1 MNNKVVVLVGPTASG
16 KTKISVELAKQFNG
30 SIVSA
35 DSMQIYR
42 HMDIGTAK
50 PTQAER
56 DGIPHYMMDVISAN
70 EDFSV
75 ADYVRMADVCVQEI
89 LSCGRLPFLVGGT
102 GLYVSSFL
110 DHLQF
115 TQTEKDE
122 HYRAFLNQLASEH
135 GANVLK
141 QLLDSV
147 DAEAAEKIHVNNVKR
162 LIRAL
167 EIYKTSGLTMTEQN
181 LQSRQTVSPYT
192 FCVIGLYYRDRAQ
205 LYERIDRRVDE
216 MFEAGLEQEVRTLLH
231 DGIVTPDC
239 NAMQAIGYKQ
249 FLPYLR
255 GECDLAEVR
264 ERIKTE
270 SRHYAKRQLTW
281 LRRDERIQ
289 WFAVDDIET
298 DFYGLINKIVKT
310 IENFIKV

>member
-75 ADYVRMADVCVQEI
+75 ADYVRMADVCVREI

-255 GECDLAEVR
+255 GECDLTEVR

>member
-42 HMDIGTAK
+42 HMNIGTAK

-56 DGIPHYMMDVISAN
+56 GGIPHYMMDVISAN

-75 ADYVRMADVCVQEI
+75 ADYVRMADDCVREI
-89 LSCGRLPFLVGGT
+89 LSCGRLPFL
-102 GLYVSSFL
+102 

-115 TQTEKDE
+115 TQAEKDE
-122 HYRAFLNQLASEH
+122 HYRAFLNQIASEH

-192 FCVIGLYYRDRAQ
+192 FCVIGLYYLDRAQ

-216 MFEAGLEQEVRTLLH
+216 MFEAGLEQEVRALLH

>member
-75 ADYVRMADVCVQEI
+75 ADYVRMADDCVREI

-122 HYRAFLNQLASEH
+122 NYRAFLNQLASEH

-141 QLLDSV
+141 QLLISV

-192 FCVIGLYYRDRAQ
+192 FCVIGLYYLDRAQ

-216 MFEAGLEQEVRTLLH
+216 MFEAG
-231 DGIVTPDC
+231 
-239 NAMQAIGYKQ
+239 
-249 FLPYLR
+249 
-255 GECDLAEVR
+255 
-264 ERIKTE
+264 
-270 SRHYAKRQLTW
+270 
-281 LRRDERIQ
+281 
-289 WFAVDDIET
+289 
-298 DFYGLINKIVKT
+298 
-310 IENFIKV
+310 

>member
-255 GECDLAEVR
+255 GECDLTEVR

>member
-75 ADYVRMADVCVQEI
+75 ADYVRMADDCVREI

-141 QLLDSV
+141 QLLISV

-192 FCVIGLYYRDRAQ
+192 FCVIGLYYLDRAQ

-231 DGIVTPDC
+231 GGIVTPDC

-255 GECDLAEVR
+255 GECDLTEVR

>member
-75 ADYVRMADVCVQEI
+75 ADYVRMADDCVREI

-115 TQTEKDE
+115 TQAEKDE

-255 GECDLAEVR
+255 GECDLTEVR

>member
-122 HYRAFLNQLASEH
+122 RYRAFLNQLASEH

-141 QLLDSV
+141 QLLISV

-192 FCVIGLYYRDRAQ
+192 FCVIGLYYLDRAQ

-255 GECDLAEVR
+255 GECDLTEVR

>member
-75 ADYVRMADVCVQEI
+75 ADYVRMADDCVREI

-255 GECDLAEVR
+255 GECDLTEVR

>member
-75 ADYVRMADVCVQEI
+75 ADYVRMADDCVREI

-115 TQTEKDE
+115 TQAEKDE
-122 HYRAFLNQLASEH
+122 HYRAFLNQIASEH

-192 FCVIGLYYRDRAQ
+192 FCVIGLYYLDRAQ

-216 MFEAGLEQEVRTLLH
+216 MFEAGLEQEVRALLH

-255 GECDLAEVR
+255 GECDLTEVR